1 MAGWKAHCSI
11 YPLSDAFL
19 EAHRSELDG
28 YGIGKG
34 TLRFPPDAPP
44 PDALL
49 TALVQDR
56 LSEIAAESAG

>member
-1 MAGWKAHCSI
+1 MRFS
-11 YPLSDAFL
+11 
-19 EAHRSELDG
+19 RRTVRELDG

-49 TALVQDR
+49 MALVQDR
-56 LSEIAAESAG
+56 LTEIAAESAG